1 MNIRGKTLPTLFAT
15 LLLAAC
21 SGGMSGTYEGAYGMV
36 TLAFHGSKVDI
47 TVMNQTHELSYST
60 DGDKIILE
68 SPQGKLVVPRNKDG
82 SLDTPWGTLK
92 RKD

>member
-1 MNIRGKTLPTLFAT
+1 MNTQGKTLSTLFAV

-21 SGGMSGTYEGAYGMV
+21 SSGMSGTYEGGNGMV
-36 TLAFHGSKVDI
+36 TLTFHGSKVDV
-47 TVMNQTHELSYST
+47 TVFNQTHELSYST
-60 DGDKIILE
+60 DGDKIILD
-68 SPQGKLVVPRNKDG
+68 SQQGKLVVPRNNDG